1 MSEWISIKEKL
12 PKTNED
18 ILICD
23 KYGDIFITHRA
34 TCNEYYTESGNRIK
48 AVKAW
53 MPLPQPYKAES
64 EDKE

>member
-1 MSEWISIKEKL
+1 MGDWIPIKEKL
-12 PKTNED
+12 PKANED

-48 AVKAW
+48 AVIAW
-53 MPLPQPYKAES
+53 MPLPKAYKE
-64 EDKE
+64 EKND